1 MAGHRQG
8 ATKRTDDCEQATH
21 AQCHGRYVIVIS
33 RIIEWCAH
41 NRFLVFTGVLLL
53 TLAGIWSMGN
63 IPLDALP
70 DISYVQ
76 VIIHTN
82 WEGEPPN
89 IIEDQVKYPI
99 VTALL
104 AAPRVKAVR
113 AQTMFNDSYVFV
125 VFEDGTDIYWARSR
139 VVEYLQ
145 TIAGRLPANVHP
157 GIGPDATGAGWVYE
171 YVLVDHSHKQSL
183 ADLRSIQDWHLRYQ
197 LATVPGVAEIASIG
211 GFVRQYQV
219 NVDPNKLLAY
229 GIPLSTVIDRVK
241 SSTNEV
247 GGRVLELSGTRYMIR
262 GLGYLKSLDD
272 LGNVPVMAKSGTPVL
287 IKDLGTVSFGPDMR
301 EGVAEWNGEGETVGG
316 IVVMRYGLNALK
328 VIDGVKKKLA
338 EIKGSLPPGVEV
350 VSGYDRGGLI
360 SESINTLKHSLIEEA
375 IIVSLVIIVFLFHFR
390 SALIPILTLPI
401 ALAISFI
408 PMYYLHV
415 SSNIMSLGGLALAIG
430 VLVDAAIVMVEN
442 GYRHLSER
450 PASGGEALA
459 ENNSNGPLV
468 EKESGIS
475 ARKTKLTTER
485 ERVRI
490 LIDAAKQ
497 VGPAL
502 FFSLLIIVVSFL
514 PVFLLEAQEGR
525 MFRPLAWTKTLAVGF
540 SSLLAITLVPILM
553 VIFIRGKLRP
563 DSENPISRFTQ
574 ALYLPVLRLCLR
586 FRKTT
591 LLLNLAFLLVTFPLI
606 FKLGSQFMP
615 PLFEGSSLYMPTAL
629 PGISITQASQLLQE
643 QDRVLHSFPEVESV
657 FGAVGRSDSATDNA
671 PLDMYDTTVMLKP
684 RENWRPGMT
693 YEKLIGE
700 MDAKLQFPGLTNTW
714 TMPVQN
720 RLDMA
725 LTGIKTPVG
734 MKLQGTNL
742 EQIQQLGAQV
752 QQILSGL
759 PQVRSVF
766 AERVSQGFYV
776 NVDVNRPDAAKYDL
790 TIADVQQGVEAGIGG
805 MNVAENVEGR
815 SRYPINVRY
824 QRDFRDNVGELSRV
838 LIATPSGAQIPIS
851 EVAKISFSRGPA
863 MIRDEDGQLTG
874 YVYIDLN
881 TTDYGGF
888 VDQAS
893 KMLRQK
899 LQLPAG
905 YTYQWSGEYEF
916 QLRAKE
922 RMKIILPVV
931 FFVIFLLLYMVFHNL
946 TEAMVLIFPTFYAMT
961 GGLILQWLLGYN
973 FSVAVW
979 VGYIALFG
987 IAVETGVVMVVY
999 LHESLDHKLASGVQ
1013 LTNADIEADAI
1024 EGAVQRLRPKLM
1036 TVCAVLASLI
1046 PILWASG
1053 IGSDV
1058 MKPIAAPMVGGMITS
1073 TIHVL
1078 ILVPVFFVLMKERAL
1093 RRGTLQPE
1101 AAE

>member
-1 MAGHRQG
+1 M
-8 ATKRTDDCEQATH
+8 T
-21 AQCHGRYVIVIS
+21 
-33 RIIEWCAH
+33 
-41 NRFLVFTGVLLL
+41 
-53 TLAGIWSMGN
+53 GIWSMGH

-70 DISYVQ
+70 DISDVQ

-82 WEGEPPN
+82 WEGEPPS
-89 IIEDQVKYPI
+89 IIEDQVTYPI

-104 AAPRVKAVR
+104 AAPNVKAVR

-139 VVEYLQ
+139 VLEYLQ
-145 TIAGRLPANVHP
+145 QIQGRLPANVHP
-157 GIGPDATGAGWVYE
+157 AIGPDATGAGWVYE
-171 YVLVDHSHKQSL
+171 YAIVDHTHKYSL
-183 ADLRSIQDWHLRYQ
+183 ADLRSLQDWHLRYQ
-197 LATVPGVAEIASIG
+197 LETVPGVAEVATIG

-219 NVDPNKLLAY
+219 RLDPNKLLAY

-241 SSTNEV
+241 TGTNEV

-262 GLGYLKSLDD
+262 GLGYLKSLSD
-272 LGNVPVMAKSGTPVL
+272 LENVPVMAKNGTPVL
-287 IKDLGTVSFGPDMR
+287 IRDLGTVSFGPDLR
-301 EGVAEWNGEGETVGG
+301 EGVAEWQGEGETVGG
-316 IVVMRYGLNALK
+316 IVVMRYGLNALN
-328 VIDGVKKKLA
+328 VINGVKKKLA
-338 EIKGSLPPGVEV
+338 EIKGSLPPGVEIV
-350 VSGYDRGGLI
+350 AGYDRAGLI
-360 SESINTLKHSLIEEA
+360 EDSIRTLQRDLLEEA

-401 ALAISFI
+401 AVIASFI

-442 GYRHLSER
+442 GYRHVSEHPNAGGLSGSER
-450 PASGGEALA
+450 
-459 ENNSNGPLV
+459 
-468 EKESGIS
+468 
-475 ARKTKLTTER
+475 RK
-485 ERVRI
+485 I

-525 MFRPLAWTKTLAVGF
+525 MFRPLAWTKTMAVAF

-553 VIFIRGKLRP
+553 TMFIRGKLRP
-563 DSENPISRFTQ
+563 ESENPVSRFTQ
-574 ALYLPVLRLCLR
+574 ALYLPILRLCLKY
-586 FRKTT
+586 RKTT
-591 LLLNLAFLLVTFPLI
+591 LLLNLVFLLVTFPLM
-606 FKLGSQFMP
+606 FRLGSQFMP

-629 PGISITQASQLLQE
+629 PGIGITQTSTLLQQ
-643 QDRVLHSFPEVESV
+643 QDRVLRSFPEVQSV
-657 FGAVGRSDSATDNA
+657 FGVVGRSDSATDNT

-684 RENWRPGMT
+684 REQWRSGMT
-693 YEKLIGE
+693 YEKLIRE
-700 MDAKLQFPGLTNTW
+700 LDEQLQFPGLTNTW
-714 TMPVQN
+714 TMPVEN

-734 MKLQGTNL
+734 IKIQGPSL
-742 EQIQQLGAQV
+742 DQIQQIGTQLQQV
-752 QQILSGL
+752 LAAL

-776 NVDVNRPDAAKYDL
+776 NVEVNRPEAAKYGL
-790 TIADVQQGVEAGIGG
+790 TIADVQQAVSSGIGG
-805 MNVAENVEGR
+805 MNVGENVEGR
-815 SRYPINVRY
+815 ERYPMNVRY
-824 QRDFRDNVGELSRV
+824 ERDFRDDLEELNRV
-838 LIATPSGAQIPIS
+838 LIATPSGAQIPI
-851 EVAKISFSRGPA
+851 EQVAKIYFSHGPA

-881 TTDYGGF
+881 TKDYGGF
-888 VDQAS
+888 VNQAS
-893 KMLRQK
+893 GLLAQK
-899 LQLPAG
+899 LKMPAG
-905 YTYQWSGEYEF
+905 YAYQWSGEYEF

-922 RMKIILPVV
+922 RLKIILPIV
-931 FFVIFLLLYMVFHNL
+931 FFVILLLLYMIFHSVA
-946 TEAMVLIFPTFYAMT
+946 EAIVLIVPTFYAMT

-999 LHESLDHKLASGVQ
+999 LHEALDKRLISTAPITQ
-1013 LTNADIEADAI
+1013 EDIQEAAI
-1024 EGAVQRLRPKLM
+1024 DGAVQRLRPKLM
-1036 TVCAVLASLI
+1036 TVCAVLASLV
-1046 PILWASG
+1046 PILWESG

-1058 MKPIAAPMVGGMITS
+1058 MKPIAAPIVGGMITS

-1078 ILVPVFFVLMKERAL
+1078 ILVPVFFVMMKERAL
-1093 RRGTLQPE
+1093 RRNTLHKRE
-1101 AAE
+1101 ELTAI

>member
-1 MAGHRQG
+1 MIAR
-8 ATKRTDDCEQATH
+8 
-21 AQCHGRYVIVIS
+21 V
-33 RIIEWCAH
+33 IEWCAH

-53 TLAGIWSMGN
+53 TFAGIWSMGH

-70 DISYVQ
+70 DISDVE

-89 IIEDQVKYPI
+89 IIEDQVTYPI

-104 AAPRVKAVR
+104 AAPSVKAVR

-125 VFEDGTDIYWARSR
+125 IFEDGTDIYWARSR

-145 TIAGRLPANVHP
+145 TIAGRLPTNVHP
-157 GIGPDATGAGWVYE
+157 AIGPDATGAGWVYE
-171 YVLVDHSHKQSL
+171 YVLVDHTHKYSL
-183 ADLRSIQDWHLRYQ
+183 ADLRAVQDWHLRYQ
-197 LATVPGVAEIASIG
+197 LETVPGVAEVASIG

-219 NVDPNKLLAY
+219 NLDPTKLLAY

-272 LGNVPVMAKSGTPVL
+272 LRNVPLMAKNGTPVL
-287 IKDLGTVSFGPDMR
+287 VKDVGTVSFGPDMR
-301 EGVAEWNGEGETVGG
+301 EGVAEWQGEGETVGG
-316 IVVMRYGLNALK
+316 IVVMRYGLNALT
-328 VIDGVKKKLA
+328 VINGVKKKLE

-350 VSGYDRGGLI
+350 VAGYDRAGLI
-360 SESINTLKHSLIEEA
+360 QDSIKTLQRDLVEEA
-375 IIVSLVIIVFLFHFR
+375 IIVSLVIIIFLFHVR
-390 SALIPILTLPI
+390 SALIPIITLPI
-401 ALAISFI
+401 AVSISFL

-442 GYRHLSER
+442 GYRHLSEN
-450 PASGGEALA
+450 ASRNE
-459 ENNSNGPLV
+459 PD
-468 EKESGIS
+468 
-475 ARKTKLTTER
+475 RR
-485 ERVRI
+485 RV
-490 LIDAAKQ
+490 LIGAAKQ

-502 FFSLLIIVVSFL
+502 FFSLVIIVVSFL

-525 MFRPLAWTKTLAVGF
+525 MFKPLAWTKTLAVAF
-540 SSLLAITLVPILM
+540 SSFLAITLVPVLM
-553 VIFIRGKLRP
+553 VMFIKGRLRP
-563 DSENPISRFTQ
+563 ESENPISRITQ
-574 ALYLPVLRLCLR
+574 ALYLPVLRLCLKY
-586 FRKTT
+586 RKTT
-591 LLLNLAFLLVTFPLI
+591 LLLNLAFLALTFPLM

-615 PLFEGSSLYMPTAL
+615 PLYEGSSLYMPTSL
-629 PGISITQASQLLQE
+629 PGISIVEASRLLQE
-643 QDRVLHSFPEVESV
+643 QDRIIRSFPEVETV

-671 PLDMYDTTVMLKP
+671 PLDMYDTTFMLKP
-684 RENWRPGMT
+684 REQWPAGMT
-693 YEKLIGE
+693 YEKLIRE
-700 MDAKLQFPGLTNTW
+700 MDEKLQFPGLSNTW
-714 TMPVQN
+714 TMPVEN

-734 MKLQGTNL
+734 MKIEGPSL
-742 EQIQQLGAQV
+742 EGIQQLGTQV
-752 QQILSGL
+752 QHILSSL
-759 PQVRSVF
+759 AQVRSVF

-776 NVDVNRPDAAKYDL
+776 NVEVNRPEAAKYGL
-790 TIADVQQGVEAGIGG
+790 TIADVQAAVSSGIGG
-805 MNVAENVEGR
+805 MNIAENVEGR
-815 SRYPINVRY
+815 ERYPINVRY
-824 QRDFRDNVGELSRV
+824 ERDFRDNLDELRRV
-838 LIATPSGAQIPIS
+838 LIATPSGAQIPI
-851 EVAKISFSRGPA
+851 EQVASISFSRGPA

-888 VDQAS
+888 VQQAS
-893 KMLRQK
+893 NLFEQK
-899 LQLPAG
+899 LRLPAG

-916 QLRAKE
+916 ELRA
-922 RMKIILPVV
+922 RQRLKIILPIV
-931 FFVIFLLLYMVFHNL
+931 FFVIFMLLYMVFHSV
-946 TEAMVLIFPTFYAMT
+946 TEATVLVFPTFYAMT
-961 GGLILQWLLGYN
+961 GGLILQWLLKYN

-999 LHESLDHKLASGVQ
+999 LHEALNRRLATGAP
-1013 LTNADIEADAI
+1013 LKREDIEVAVI

-1036 TVCAVLASLI
+1036 TVFAVLASLV
-1046 PILWASG
+1046 PILWETG

-1058 MKPIAAPMVGGMITS
+1058 MKPIAAPIVGGMITS

-1078 ILVPVFFVLMKERAL
+1078 ILVPVFFALMKERSL
-1093 RRGTLQPE
+1093 KRGTLLGS
-1101 AAE
+1101 AVR

>member
-1 MAGHRQG
+1 M
-8 ATKRTDDCEQATH
+8 
-21 AQCHGRYVIVIS
+21 IS

-53 TLAGIWSMGN
+53 TLAGIWSIGH

-70 DISYVQ
+70 DISDVQ

-89 IIEDQVKYPI
+89 IIEDQVTYPI

-157 GIGPDATGAGWVYE
+157 AIGPDATGAGWVYE
-171 YVLVDHSHKQSL
+171 YALVDHTHKHSL

-197 LATVPGVAEIASIG
+197 LATVPGVAEVASIG
-211 GFVRQYQV
+211 GLVRQYQV

-229 GIPLSTVIDRVK
+229 GIALSTVIDRVK

-247 GGRVLELSGTRYMIR
+247 GGRVLELSGTRYMVR

-272 LGNVPVMAKSGTPVL
+272 LANVPVMAKNGTPVL
-287 IKDLGTVSFGPDMR
+287 IKDLGTVSFGPDIR
-301 EGVAEWNGEGETVGG
+301 DGVAEWNGEGETVGG
-316 IVVMRYGLNALK
+316 IVVMRYGLNALN

-360 SESINTLKHSLIEEA
+360 SQSINTLKHSLLEEA
-375 IIVSLVIIVFLFHFR
+375 IIVSLIIIVFLFHFR

-401 ALAISFI
+401 ALTISFL
-408 PMYYLHV
+408 PMYYLNV

-450 PASGGEALA
+450 PGSVGQAAGEINHSNRPLLHEKTEASAIQ
-459 ENNSNGPLV
+459 P
-468 EKESGIS
+468 
-475 ARKTKLTTER
+475 TKKVAER

-563 DSENPISRFTQ
+563 ESENPISRVTQ
-574 ALYLPVLRLCLR
+574 ALYLPVLRLSLKY
-586 FRKTT
+586 RKTT
-591 LLLNLAFLLVTFPLI
+591 LLLNLAFLLLTFPLM

-643 QDRVLHSFPEVESV
+643 QDRVLRSFPEVETV

-684 RENWRPGMT
+684 REKWRAGMT
-693 YEKLIGE
+693 YEGLIGE
-700 MDAKLQFPGLTNTW
+700 MDARLQFPGLTNTW
-714 TMPVQN
+714 TMPVEN

-759 PQVRSVF
+759 SQVRSVF

-776 NVDVNRPDAAKYDL
+776 NVEVNRAEAAKYGL
-790 TIADVQQGVEAGIGG
+790 TIADVQQAVESGIGG
-805 MNVAENVEGR
+805 MNVAENIEGR
-815 SRYPINVRY
+815 RRYPINVRY
-824 QRDFRDNVGELSRV
+824 QRDFRDNLQELSRV
-838 LIATPSGAQIPIS
+838 LIATPSSAQIPLS
-851 EVAKISFSRGPA
+851 EVATISFSRGPA

-874 YVYIDLN
+874 YIYIDLN

-888 VDQAS
+888 VNRAS
-893 KMLRQK
+893 QMLRQK

-922 RMKIILPVV
+922 RLKIILPVV
-931 FFVIFLLLYMVFHNL
+931 FFVIFLLLYMVFHSI

-999 LHESLDHKLASGVQ
+999 LHESLAKRIASDRP
-1013 LTNADIEADAI
+1013 LTEADIHEAAI
-1024 EGAVQRLRPKLM
+1024 EGAVHRLRPKLM
-1036 TVCAVLASLI
+1036 TVSAVLASLI
-1046 PILWASG
+1046 PILWARG

-1093 RRGTLQPE
+1093 RRGTLRPE
-1101 AAE
+1101 AME